1 MRLHGD
7 LGDLETLQIWHDNT
21 DGKTAWNLRKVT
33 IINAEKDDR

>member
-1 MRLHGD
+1 MRLNED

-33 IINAEKDDR
+33 IINAQADDR